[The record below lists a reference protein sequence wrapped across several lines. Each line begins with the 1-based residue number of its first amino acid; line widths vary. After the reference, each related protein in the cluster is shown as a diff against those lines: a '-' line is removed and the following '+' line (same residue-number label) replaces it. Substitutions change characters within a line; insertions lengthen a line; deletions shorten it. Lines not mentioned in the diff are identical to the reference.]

1 MNCTEAGWSELVSHP
16 ADGHHIVQLYQDE
29 AFLVEAV
36 AQYAASSLR
45 AGAAVIIIATGAH
58 RDQFL
63 RELARQRE
71 RPGPALRFL
80 DAEETLSR
88 FMAGGKPQWREFH
101 EAIGGLIAELRLQY
115 PAVRAY
121 GEMVDLLWQR
131 GEREAAIRLEEYW
144 SELATL
150 QTFSLLCAYRM
161 DALDGRVYGGPLEA
175 VCKAHTHVIPARD
188 YARFN
193 EAVRLAA
200 KETLEEPLAQMLHA
214 ISARQRPASGMPI
227 GQATLLWLGQ
237 NMPRT
242 AAKVLAGVRARLAA
256 A

>member
-1 MNCTEAGWSELVSHP
+1 MTRTEAAWDELVSRPSAGDHVV
-16 ADGHHIVQLYQDE
+16 HFCQDE

-36 AQYAASSLR
+36 ARYAAAALR
-45 AGAAVIIIATGAH
+45 GDGAALVIATAEH
-58 RDQFL
+58 RERIL
-63 RELARQRE
+63 RELERE
-71 RPGPALRFL
+71 GPPPGPALRLL
-80 DAEETLSR
+80 DAEETLAR
-88 FMAGGKPQWREFH
+88 FMAGGKPQWREFR
-101 EAIGGLIAELRLQY
+101 ETIGSLVAEMRAQY

-144 SELATL
+144 CELAKL
-150 QTFSLLCAYRM
+150 QSFSLLCAYRI
-161 DALDGRVYGGPLEA
+161 DALDARAYGEALEA
-175 VCKAHTHVIPARD
+175 VCRSHTHVIPARD

-200 KETLEEPLAQMLHA
+200 KEVLDEPLAQMLLSLSTRH
-214 ISARQRPASGMPI
+214 QPAAGMPL

-242 AAKVLAGVRARLAA
+242 AEKVLAGVRARLALA
-256 A
+256 